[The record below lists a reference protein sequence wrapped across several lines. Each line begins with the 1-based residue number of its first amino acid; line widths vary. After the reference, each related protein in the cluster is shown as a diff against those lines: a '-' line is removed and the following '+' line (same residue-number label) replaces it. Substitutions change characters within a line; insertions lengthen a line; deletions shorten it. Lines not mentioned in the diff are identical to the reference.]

1 MSGGQRTAISDS
13 VRARIAGHARG
24 LAGVFP
30 SVYRSGSESSRQHS
44 QRTSRLNTAC
54 LTANENPYWFGLLT
68 KTHPDSTTPLRCQH
82 GRCSIALICKTLRRN
97 TGAYV
102 FPTRF
107 VEGGPRLWVE
117 QPSLP
122 FTGKAAPSSSGCGQI
137 PNHYLGKWHTTPAQ
151 TIANALTSYLT
162 SF

>member
-24 LAGVFP
+24 PAGVFP

-122 FTGKAAPSSSGCGQI
+122 FTGKAARVHRVAAKFRIIILESGTLPLPRLLPMHSHLI
-137 PNHYLGKWHTTPAQ
+137 
-151 TIANALTSYLT
+151 
-162 SF
+162 